1 MKLWIGAG
9 LIIIGGIYI
18 GGTLIQNEIE
28 QTKQDNSVSL
38 CVSGY
43 TGNDESN
50 KDWRRLSTLSTEQA
64 SRETGIRESIIN
76 DCLDR
81 WDK

>member
-1 MKLWIGAG
+1 MKLWIGIS
-9 LIIIGGIYI
+9 LITIGGLFIA
-18 GGTLIQNEIE
+18 GQLISNEVE
-28 QTKQDNSVSL
+28 QTKQENSVAL

-43 TGNDESN
+43 TGENYPN
-50 KDWRRLSTLSTEQA
+50 IDWGRLSTLSTEQA